1 MDAITQIPHP
11 SNETPRDYRPNSP
24 GRADS
29 EVALNALSLDHWT
42 CSDDDLDGVLGVFRA
57 RVSGSG
63 VVDLLVWAS
72 VSVVI
77 PAEAFW
83 AWVDGSGCVRLSM
96 LGVEHVVSE
105 LFFIVGG
112 GGDGLVGA
120 GWGGLGVGRGGW
132 GR

>member
-29 EVALNALSLDHWT
+29 EVALNALSLDQWT

-63 VVDLLVWAS
+63 VGDPQADLALEQPARLGQRVTPTRAS
-72 VSVVI
+72 TEPSRSTDWI
-77 PAEAFW
+77 
-83 AWVDGSGCVRLSM
+83 
-96 LGVEHVVSE
+96 
-105 LFFIVGG
+105 
-112 GGDGLVGA
+112 GLPGQS
-120 GWGGLGVGRGGW
+120 RD
-132 GR
+132 